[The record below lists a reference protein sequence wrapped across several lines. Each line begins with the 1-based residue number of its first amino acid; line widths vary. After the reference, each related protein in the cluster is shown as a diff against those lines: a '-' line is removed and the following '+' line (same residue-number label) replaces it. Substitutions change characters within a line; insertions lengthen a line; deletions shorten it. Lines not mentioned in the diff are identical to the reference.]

1 MSDKVKKNCQERSN
15 FFVQYSCVYPST
27 QQVGREIKG
36 LTLATMA
43 VFVYFFTIIYLD
55 YIRVVEK
62 NKFVDFDV

>member
-1 MSDKVKKNCQERSN
+1 MSDNVNKNCQEKSN
-15 FFVQYSCVYPST
+15 FFVQYSCVYPSS

-36 LTLATMA
+36 LILATIA
-43 VFVYFFTIIYLD
+43 VFVYMFTVIYLD